1 MFFWNATYWT
11 PEGIKYNTIMELY
24 KSEGILY
31 LYFSSEEKFMQVF
44 WASFCKVFYTISVTC
59 VSFTSLYESFIE
71 LSHLFLVRAFYIII
85 CIEIEAFWLLHH
97 VFQIVLGDWKLPH
110 LFFSVQAVVRVVS
123 VQCETWEVWFNIH
136 YH

>member
-11 PEGIKYNTIMELY
+11 PEGIKYNTIRELY

-31 LYFSSEEKFMQVF
+31 LYFSSE
-44 WASFCKVFYTISVTC
+44 
-59 VSFTSLYESFIE
+59 
-71 LSHLFLVRAFYIII
+71 
-85 CIEIEAFWLLHH
+85 IEAFWLLHD